1 MKIGDAVRSPAY
13 NDLDQGRIINILSF
27 DGANFYEIYFPKSK
41 ETLTLEEK
49 DVFKVVT
56 PLEKINSGQF
66 DALPIFKLRILS
78 EKISALLYQDK
89 IVAANNFKIVP
100 LPHQVLAVNQIMEQ
114 FMPRSLIADEV
125 GLGKTIEASLIFE
138 ELKLRRMVKRIIII
152 TPAGLTSQWKDEL
165 KTKFNEDFTII
176 NRNTFEALRQ
186 IHGDVNVWK
195 NYDRVITSLDFLK
208 PKAIRDSLSDQVRRN
223 RADHNQAVTDGCI
236 NANWDMVIFDEAH
249 KLSKEAEGS
258 ETSRYKIGKALSE
271 VAPIFLLL
279 TATPHQGDGEKFRHL
294 LSLIDPYKFYA
305 PDSLVPSN
313 VKSVTIKNRKR
324 AATDFKGNLIFKSR
338 VTSIVKIEREL
349 ADIEVQLYNE
359 VSDYVSSYYNLASRE
374 GNFAFMFLLI
384 LYQRMVSSSSR
395 AIHEALSKRLELLQG
410 AVSVFSEETR
420 KDADDI
426 AVDDLGAQEAYDE
439 LIGDP
444 TACRK
449 EIIAIKSKINDEIE
463 ILTKCVM
470 LAKKASY
477 GRHDFKVRKAIEII
491 NEVIKRESDSH
502 VKILIFT
509 EFIATQKYLG
519 EILESLGFK
528 VAYLNGQM
536 SLDKKLEAKIKFKED
551 CQILISTDAGGEGIN
566 LQFAHVMIN
575 YDLPWNPM
583 KIEQRIGRL
592 DRIGQK
598 KDVLVFNFILK
609 DTVEERVRDVLN
621 EKLDRIAA
629 QFGDDKKADV
639 LNLLQDEFNFDK
651 IFVDAIRQNNS
662 KLPELQQIG
671 EEIYSR
677 AKSIIE
683 NQEYLVPFS
692 DSADA
697 KKLQNVI
704 VKNDSILVKNLV
716 ETFGKSVNS
725 PLTEYSKAKG
735 VYYSEQPIGKER
747 LKNVVFDKD
756 LALDNENYEYIGIT
770 HPLVQSIAAE
780 FMQKDCL
787 ICSAEITNCD
797 FGKNGIMFYYRVDLT
812 NNQGFLRRFL
822 IPIFIDD
829 NLCYNEYFT
838 KLLDKIETLQN
849 LQTGINIKTVQNAEK
864 AMEIANSVLESNVR
878 QLFNETKLEL
888 IKKVN
893 EEQEKYSKYFSD
905 KEKAIQNIA
914 IPNIKEAKLKEL
926 SQQRIQEKIGLERK
940 KNLVPIIK
948 LFAITQI
955 RITNG

>member
-1 MKIGDAVRSPAY
+1 ME
-13 NDLDQGRIINILSF
+13 QGRVINILSF
-27 DGANFYEIYFPKSK
+27 DGNNYYEIYFPKSK

-49 DVFKVVT
+49 DVSKVVT
-56 PLEKINSGQF
+56 PLEKLNNGEF
-66 DALPIFKLRILS
+66 DILQLLKIRILS

-100 LPHQVLAVNQIMEQ
+100 LPHQVLAVNQIMGQ
-114 FMPRSLIADEV
+114 FKPRCLIADEV
-125 GLGKTIEASLIFE
+125 GLGKTIEAALIFE
-138 ELKLRRMVKRIIII
+138 ELKLRNMVKRIIII

-165 KTKFNEDFTII
+165 KTKFNEDFII
-176 NRNTFEALRQ
+176 IDRNTFEALRQ
-186 IHGDVNVWK
+186 IYGNVNVWK
-195 NYDRVITSLDFLK
+195 NYNCVITSLDFLK
-208 PKAIRDSLSDQVRRN
+208 PKAIRASLSEQVRRN
-223 RADHNQAVTDGCI
+223 REDHNQAVTEGCI
-236 NANWDMVIFDEAH
+236 NANWDMVVFDEAH

-271 VAPIFLLL
+271 VSPIFLLL

-294 LSLIDPYKFYA
+294 LSLIDPYKFYS

-313 VKSVTIKNRKR
+313 VKSVTVKNKKR
-324 AATDFKGNLIFKSR
+324 AATDFNGNLIFKSR
-338 VTSIVKIEREL
+338 VTSIVKIQRDL
-349 ADIEVQLYNE
+349 TDIEVQLYNE

-410 AVSVFSEETR
+410 IVSAFPEETR
-420 KDADDI
+420 READEL
-426 AVDDLGAQEAYDE
+426 VVGDLGAQEAYDE
-439 LIGDP
+439 LLGGS
-444 TACRK
+444 TSCGK

-463 ILTKCVM
+463 ILTKCVI

-491 NEVIKRESDSH
+491 NEVINRENDRN

-519 EILESLGFK
+519 EILEGLGFN
-528 VAYLNGQM
+528 VAYLNGKM
-536 SLDKKLEAKIKFKED
+536 ALDKKIEAKIKFKEES
-551 CQILISTDAGGEGIN
+551 QILISTDAGGEGIN

-598 KDVLVFNFILK
+598 KDVLVFNFVLK

-639 LNLLQDEFNFDK
+639 LNLLQDEFNFDR
-651 IFVDAIRQNNS
+651 IFIEAIKQNNS
-662 KLPELQQIG
+662 KVPELQQIG
-671 EEIYSR
+671 EEIYTR
-677 AKSIIE
+677 AKGIIE
-683 NQEYLVPFS
+683 NQEFLVPFS
-692 DSADA
+692 DSVDA
-697 KKLQNVI
+697 KKLQNVV
-704 VKNDSILVKNLV
+704 VKNDSSLVKSLL
-716 ETFGKSVNS
+716 ETYGKITNS
-725 PLTEYSKAKG
+725 TLNEYSKVKG

-747 LKNVVFDKD
+747 LRNIVFEKD
-756 LALDNENYEYIGIT
+756 LALENENYEYIGIT
-770 HPLVQSIAAE
+770 HPLVQSISE
-780 FMQKDCL
+780 ESLRKDCL
-787 ICSAEITNCD
+787 TCSAELTNFACEEK
-797 FGKNGIMFYYRVDLT
+797 GLLFYYRVDLT

-822 IPIFIDD
+822 VPVFIGANMD
-829 NLCYNEYFT
+829 YNENMSRV
-838 KLLDKIETLQN
+838 LDKIEILQN
-849 LQTGINIKTVQNAEK
+849 LQTGINIKVILNAEK
-864 AMEIANSVLESNVR
+864 AMEISNLVLESKVR
-878 QLFNETKLEL
+878 QLFSETKLEL
-888 IKKVN
+888 IKKVS
-893 EEQEKYSKYFSD
+893 EEQGKYSKYFSD

-926 SQQRIQEKIGLERK
+926 SQQRILEKIGLERK
-940 KNLVPIIK
+940 KNLVPIVRI
-948 LFAITQI
+948 FAIAQI
-955 RITNG
+955 QMTK

>member
-1 MKIGDAVRSPAY
+1 MKIGDSVKSSAY
-13 NDLDQGRIINILSF
+13 ADLELGRIINILSF
-27 DGANFYEIYFPKSK
+27 DGANYYEIYFPKSK

-49 DVFKVVT
+49 DVSRVVT
-56 PLEKINSGQF
+56 PLEKLNNGEF
-66 DALPIFKLRILS
+66 DVLPLLKLRILS

-100 LPHQVLAVNQIMEQ
+100 LPHQVLAVNQIMGQ
-114 FMPRSLIADEV
+114 FMPRCLIADEV

-138 ELKLRRMVKRIIII
+138 ELKLRNMVKRIIII

-165 KTKFNEDFTII
+165 KTKFNEDFTVID
-176 NRNTFEALRQ
+176 RNTFEALRQ
-186 IHGDVNVWK
+186 IHGNVNVWK
-195 NYDRVITSLDFLK
+195 NYDHVITSLDFLK
-208 PKAIRDSLSDQVRRN
+208 PKAIRASLSEQVRRN
-223 RADHNQAVTDGCI
+223 REDHNQAVTDGCI
-236 NANWDMVIFDEAH
+236 NADWDMAIFDEAH

-258 ETSRYKIGKALSE
+258 ETSRYKIGKSLSE
-271 VAPIFLLL
+271 VTPIFLLL

-294 LSLIDPYKFYA
+294 LSLIDPYKFYS
-305 PDSLVPSN
+305 PDSLIPSN
-313 VKSVTIKNRKR
+313 VKSVTVKNKKR
-324 AATDFKGNLIFKSR
+324 AATDFNGNLIFKSR
-338 VTSIVKIEREL
+338 VTSMVKIQREL

-395 AIHEALSKRLELLQG
+395 AIFEALSKRLELLQG
-410 AVSVFSEETR
+410 IASVFPEETR
-420 KDADDI
+420 DADDE
-426 AVDDLGAQEAYDE
+426 ALSDLAAQEAYDE
-439 LIGDP
+439 LLGDS
-444 TACRK
+444 AGCGK

-463 ILTKCVM
+463 ILTKCVI

-491 NEVIKRESDSH
+491 NEVIKRENDSY

-509 EFIATQKYLG
+509 EFIVTQKYLG
-519 EILESLGFK
+519 EILEGLGFK
-528 VAYLNGQM
+528 VAYLNGKM
-536 SLDKKLEAKIKFKED
+536 SLDKKIEAKIKFKED
-551 CQILISTDAGGEGIN
+551 YQILISTDAGGEGIN

-639 LNLLQDEFNFDK
+639 LNLLQDEFNFDR
-651 IFVDAIRQNNS
+651 IFIEAIRENNS
-662 KLPELQQIG
+662 KIPELQQIG

-692 DSADA
+692 DSIDA
-697 KKLQNVI
+697 KKLQNAV
-704 VKNDSILVKNLV
+704 VKNDSVLIKSLL
-716 ETFGKSVNS
+716 ETYGKFSNS

-747 LKNVVFDKD
+747 LKNIVFEKE
-756 LALDNENYEYIGIT
+756 LAIDNENYEYLGIT
-770 HPLVQSIAAE
+770 HPLVQSITE
-780 FMQKDCL
+780 ESLQKDCL
-787 ICSAEITNCD
+787 TCSAELTNFD
-797 FGKNGIMFYYRVDLT
+797 YETKGLFFYYRIDLT
-812 NNQGFLRRFL
+812 NNQGFLRRF
-822 IPIFIDD
+822 IVPIFIDA
-829 NLCYNEYFT
+829 NLDYGENT
-838 KLLDKIETLQN
+838 SKLLDKMETLQN
-849 LQTGINIKTVQNAEK
+849 LQTGINIKTIPNAEK
-864 AMEIANSVLESNVR
+864 AIETSNSVLESNVR
-878 QLFNETKLEL
+878 KLFSETKLEL
-888 IKKVN
+888 IKKITG
-893 EEQEKYSKYFSD
+893 EQEKYSKYFSD

-914 IPNIKEAKLKEL
+914 IPNIKESKLKEL

-948 LFAITQI
+948 LFAVTQI
-955 RITNG
+955 RISK

>member
-1 MKIGDAVRSPAY
+1 ME
-13 NDLDQGRIINILSF
+13 QGRVINILSF
-27 DGANFYEIYFPKSK
+27 DRNNYYEIYFPKSK

-49 DVFKVVT
+49 DVSKVVT
-56 PLEKINSGQF
+56 PLEKLNNGEF
-66 DALPIFKLRILS
+66 DILQLLKIRILS

-100 LPHQVLAVNQIMEQ
+100 LPHQVLAVNQIMGQ
-114 FMPRSLIADEV
+114 FKPRCLIADEV
-125 GLGKTIEASLIFE
+125 GLGKTIEAALIFE
-138 ELKLRRMVKRIIII
+138 ELKLRNMVKRIIII

-176 NRNTFEALRQ
+176 DRNTFEALRQ
-186 IHGDVNVWK
+186 IHGNVNVWK
-195 NYDRVITSLDFLK
+195 NYNCVITSLDFLK
-208 PKAIRDSLSDQVRRN
+208 PKAIRASLSEQVRRN
-223 RADHNQAVTDGCI
+223 REDHNQAVTEGCI
-236 NANWDMVIFDEAH
+236 NANWDMVVFDEAH

-271 VAPIFLLL
+271 VSPIFLLL

-294 LSLIDPYKFYA
+294 LSLIDPYKFYS

-313 VKSVTIKNRKR
+313 VKSVTVKNKKR
-324 AATDFKGNLIFKSR
+324 AATDFNGNLIFKSR
-338 VTSIVKIEREL
+338 VTSIVKIQRDL
-349 ADIEVQLYNE
+349 TDIEVQLYNE

-410 AVSVFSEETR
+410 IVSAFPEETR
-420 KDADDI
+420 READEL
-426 AVDDLGAQEAYDE
+426 VVGDLGAQEAYDE
-439 LIGDP
+439 LLGGS
-444 TACRK
+444 TSCGK

-463 ILTKCVM
+463 ILTKCVI

-491 NEVIKRESDSH
+491 NEVINRENDRN

-519 EILESLGFK
+519 EILEGLGFN
-528 VAYLNGQM
+528 VAYLNGKM
-536 SLDKKLEAKIKFKED
+536 ALDKKIEAKIKFKEES
-551 CQILISTDAGGEGIN
+551 QILISTDAGGEGIN

-598 KDVLVFNFILK
+598 KDVLVFNFVLK

-639 LNLLQDEFNFDK
+639 LNLLQDEFNFDR
-651 IFVDAIRQNNS
+651 IFIEAIKQNNS
-662 KLPELQQIG
+662 KVPELQQIG
-671 EEIYSR
+671 EEIYTR
-677 AKSIIE
+677 AKGIIE
-683 NQEYLVPFS
+683 NQEFLVPFT
-692 DSADA
+692 DSVDA
-697 KKLQNVI
+697 KKLQNVV
-704 VKNDSILVKNLV
+704 VKNDSALVKSLL
-716 ETFGKSVNS
+716 ETYGKITNS
-725 PLTEYSKAKG
+725 TLIEYVKVKG

-747 LKNVVFDKD
+747 LRNIVFEKD
-756 LALDNENYEYIGIT
+756 LALENENYEYIGIN
-770 HPLVQSIAAE
+770 HPLVQSIAE
-780 FMQKDCL
+780 ESLRKDCL
-787 ICSAEITNCD
+787 TCSAELTNSACEEK
-797 FGKNGIMFYYRVDLT
+797 GLLFYYRVDLT

-822 IPIFIDD
+822 VPVFIGANMD
-829 NLCYNEYFT
+829 YNENMSR
-838 KLLDKIETLQN
+838 LLDKIEILQN
-849 LQTGINIKTVQNAEK
+849 LQTGINIKTILNAEK
-864 AMEIANSVLESNVR
+864 AMEISSSVLESKVR
-878 QLFNETKLEL
+878 QLFSETKLEL
-888 IKKVN
+888 IKKVS

-926 SQQRIQEKIGLERK
+926 SQQRILEKIGLERK
-940 KNLVPIIK
+940 KNLVPIVRI
-948 LFAITQI
+948 FAVAQIQITK
-955 RITNG
+955 